1 MISDE
6 FNNMEVTGSLLVA
19 PDGDVNAGKF
29 GLAKFT
35 NVTLV
40 S

>member
-6 FNNMEVTGSLLVA
+6 FNNMEVTADVLAA
-19 PDGDVNAGKF
+19 PSGTNAGKF

-35 NVTLV
+35 NMNVGV